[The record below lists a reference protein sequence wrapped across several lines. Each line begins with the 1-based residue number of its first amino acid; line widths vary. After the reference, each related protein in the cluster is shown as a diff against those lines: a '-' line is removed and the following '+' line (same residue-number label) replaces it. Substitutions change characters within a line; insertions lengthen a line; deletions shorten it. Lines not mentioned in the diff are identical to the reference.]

1 MKKSITEELS
11 DNEIK
16 NFKSDIVISSA
27 VIEHVGNTSNQ
38 KKDDKEYSKIKQK
51 VIYNNYSK

>member
-38 KKDDKEYSKIKQK
+38 KR
-51 VIYNNYSK
+51 